1 MARSFYIRIPVFA
14 LAACILVS
22 CGGRVPKPKTVQSKA
37 LSFFKHYGRKY
48 ETTRFANKNVDQIT
62 VNAIEEISKNTA
74 YADAVVSL
82 KDGHASRTLLKME
95 KHFPRGWKVIS
106 WEVLQE
112 K

>member
-1 MARSFYIRIPVFA
+1 MTRHFP
-14 LAACILVS
+14 ILFFVLSVVLVSS

-37 LSFFKHYGRKY
+37 ASFFKSYGRKY
-48 ETTRFANKNVDQIT
+48 ETTRFAHKNVDQVT

-95 KHFPRGWKVIS
+95 KHFPRGWKVVS
-106 WEVLQE
+106 WEILQE
-112 K
+112 R